1 MSKFLNKLLIIIWVS
16 YILVC
21 YSNLEYVDFS
31 RYNLQL
37 DGITIFCVIL
47 VLITGLFYFKV
58 ENKSL
63 TLITPDKLFIIFYIL
78 MIYPG
83 VVLLAEGDERQA
95 IVISQSLSIIIFI
108 LTIFFSKSFNNLY
121 KYNLSLE
128 IQKKHKLANSEHKQI
143 TRFSIFFA
151 ILLII
156 FYIVSGNFNR
166 SDALLGLV
174 NIFIEY
180 NTDSLNSVSEY
191 RNEIYESIGFI
202 VVLGNYISVIILPI
216 LASFFIIEGN
226 KCDNKSLKYFG
237 FFVLFVVFI
246 FNIGTGSR
254 LLTMKIILY
263 FTILFSF
270 LNKINI
276 KLLFKASF
284 VVFII
289 LITTTVLLGR
299 GNKVNEGFGPIVAQ
313 NSERAFSRLFLVK
326 GASSL
331 IVYDYYPKQEN
342 FEFGTTIYNSL
353 LGNSDKERV
362 TIANKMFSYVTGGKK
377 GTAGPQTFAD
387 FYANF
392 GYSGQI
398 IASFFLAIILSFFV
412 KLIFKKKRFKS
423 FDLAFIG
430 YITLLIGY
438 MGYSEFL
445 SFKVGGLHII
455 VFLYFG
461 YSIINSI
468 LNFNRNKYI
477 HE

>member
-1 MSKFLNKLLIIIWVS
+1 MSNFLNKLLIIIWFG
-16 YILVC
+16 YILIC
-21 YSNLEYVDFS
+21 LFNLEYVDFS
-31 RYNLQL
+31 RYNIQL
-37 DGITIFCVIL
+37 DGVTIFCVII
-47 VLITGLFYFKV
+47 VLITCFFYFKV

-63 TLITPDKLFIIFYIL
+63 TLLTPDKVFIVFYVL

-83 VVLLAEGDERQA
+83 VVLLAEGDERQS
-95 IVISQSLSIIIFI
+95 IVVSQSLSIIIFI
-108 LTIFFSKSFNNLY
+108 LTVFFIKSFNHLY
-121 KYNLSLE
+121 KYNLSLT
-128 IQKKHKLANSEHKQI
+128 IIKKHELANCEHKKI
-143 TRFSIFFA
+143 TRFSVFCA
-151 ILLII
+151 ILLIV
-156 FYIVSGNFNR
+156 FYIFSGNFNR
-166 SDALLGLV
+166 SEALLGLV
-174 NIFIEY
+174 GLFLEY
-180 NTDSLNSVSEY
+180 NTDSLTSVNSY
-191 RNEIYESIGFI
+191 RSEIYESVGFI

-216 LASFFIIEGN
+216 LGSFLVIEGN
-226 KCDNKSLKYFG
+226 KCDNKFLKNFG
-237 FFVLFVVFI
+237 FFVVFVAFI

-284 VVFII
+284 IVFVI
-289 LITTTVLLGR
+289 LITTTFILGR
-299 GNKVNEGFGPIVAQ
+299 GNKVKEGFGPIVAQ

-331 IVYDYYPKQEN
+331 IVYDYYPKKEN
-342 FEFGTTIYNSL
+342 FEYGSTIYNSL
-353 LGNSDKERV
+353 LGNSDFKRQ

-398 IASFFLAIILSFFV
+398 IGSFFLAIILSFFV
-412 KLIFKKKRFKS
+412 ALIFKKKRFKS
-423 FDLAFIG
+423 FDLAFVG

-445 SFKVGGLHII
+445 SFKVGGLH
-455 VFLYFG
+455 VVLFLYFG
-461 YSIINSI
+461 YSIINAI
-468 LNFNRNKYI
+468 LNFKKRRYAK
-477 HE
+477 E